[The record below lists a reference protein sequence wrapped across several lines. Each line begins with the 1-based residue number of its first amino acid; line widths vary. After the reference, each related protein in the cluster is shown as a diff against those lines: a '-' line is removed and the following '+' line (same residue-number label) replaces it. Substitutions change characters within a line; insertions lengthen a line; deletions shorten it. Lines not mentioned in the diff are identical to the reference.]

1 MTTPVITAAARS
13 RDAPPA
19 PKLTA
24 AQHRRIAFARAFC
37 RLGQTVAALREV
49 KPSCRHWQPDS
60 IAHEAGRLM
69 RDPTVQAEIRRI
81 NEDARLDAIASTQ
94 EIAKTLVE
102 IMRGQLTET
111 RIIRD
116 ATGGQAAVEVPP
128 STSSRINAMKVLA
141 AMLPDV
147 TPPKPETNSTHDD
160 ATSTLIDRLAQIQ
173 KKKGKTK

>member
-1 MTTPVITAAARS
+1 MTQPADSKA
-13 RDAPPA
+13 A

-37 RLGQTVAALREV
+37 RLGQAAAALREV
-49 KPSCRHWQPDS
+49 KPSCRRWQQDS
-60 IAHEAGRLM
+60 IAHEASRLM
-69 RDPTVQAEIRRI
+69 RDPTVKAEIARI
-81 NEDARLDAIASTQ
+81 NEDSRLDAIASTQ
-94 EIAKTLVE
+94 EIAKTLVD

-116 ATGGQAAVEVPP
+116 ATGGQTAVEVPP
-128 STSSRINAMKVLA
+128 STSSRINAMKVLH

-147 TPPKPETNSTHDD
+147 TPPKPENTSVHDD
-160 ATSTLIDRLAQIQ
+160 ATNTLIDRLAQIQ